1 MKIQIKPEKK
11 PFLRR
16 LQEFFIFILLIPVST
31 ASATKDFKFNILSC
45 RVLLGFIIWALG
57 PLVCFLVSIIPKM
70 PEWWNNSKLTPVYL
84 TISTATEY
92 TEVLLVIL
100 LPFCSAKLLQHCNQF
115 SQDELKFP
123 ANKVSLGSL
132 LLLLVH
138 PIIKLLI
145 DKEFETLGLVTHFVY
160 LSVSMIDTMIL
171 IFLINMMLSTMASAC
186 KNIKIIEDPDML
198 GDEAIRMITMYRS
211 LKTGLGPILLF
222 FFSLGVFLITALLY
236 LSTAGAADYMF
247 HYAFVLGKHIL
258 LLANLSFACDDCYS
272 ELLATRDIIRSICIE
287 YLEYL

>member
-11 PFLRR
+11 SFLRR

-31 ASATKDFKFNILSC
+31 ASATKDFKLNFFSC

-57 PLVCFLVSIIPKM
+57 PLVCFLVSVLPKVSNL
-70 PEWWNNSKLTPVYL
+70 WNNSKLTAVYL
-84 TISTATEY
+84 TISMATEY
-92 TEVLLVIL
+92 TEVLLVIF

-115 SQDELKFP
+115 TQDKLKFP

-132 LLLLVH
+132 LLLLVY

-145 DKEFETLGLVTHFVY
+145 DQEFETLGLVAHFVY
-160 LSVSMIDTMIL
+160 LMVSMIDTMVS

-186 KNIKIIEDPDML
+186 KNIRIMEDPDML
-198 GDEAIRMITMYRS
+198 GDEAIRITSMYRS
-211 LKTGLGPILLF
+211 LKTGLGPSLLF
-222 FFSLGVFLITALLY
+222 FFSLGVFLITALAY
-236 LSTAGAADYMF
+236 LSTAGPPGYML
-247 HYAFVLGKHIL
+247 HYAFVLGKNIL

-272 ELLATRDIIRSICIE
+272 ELLATRDIIRSICI
-287 YLEYL
+287 